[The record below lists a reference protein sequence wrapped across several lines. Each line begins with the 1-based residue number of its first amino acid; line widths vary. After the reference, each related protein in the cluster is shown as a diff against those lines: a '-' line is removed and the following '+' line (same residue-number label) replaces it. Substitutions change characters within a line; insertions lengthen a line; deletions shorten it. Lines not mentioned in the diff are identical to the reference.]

1 MLFSI
6 FGGSNPTQGYSINF
20 DVKNNDFGTCD
31 PTLGEYV
38 VLWDFNIT
46 PPSTLVNGSV
56 ILIEYSIDSGSNWN
70 TIASGVNTNLGSY
83 AGNVG
88 YDLTTVWF
96 RCTATYNGFIY
107 AGSPEIL
114 TPPYSCI

>member
-20 DVKNNDFGTCD
+20 DVKNNDISGCD

-46 PPSTLVNGSV
+46 PPSTLFNDSLV
-56 ILIEYSIDSGSNWN
+56 LIEYSTNSGSSWN
-70 TIASGVNTNLGSY
+70 TITTVSTNLGSY
-83 AGNVG
+83 SGDLNI
-88 YDLTTVWF
+88 DLTTVWF

-107 AGSPEIL
+107 SGSPEIL
-114 TPPYSCI
+114 TPPYACV